1 MKNALQRKR
10 FDYKWVIVAI
20 SFLVVMITMGF
31 CSSNKGIYLKA
42 ITEAQGISRGAFS
55 INDSLRFIA
64 TAVVNIFFGSMVAR
78 FGSKKLMIAGIVS
91 LIASVLVYSVATNI
105 YMFYVGGMLLG
116 IGSSWTGTTMVGSV
130 INKWCKENKGTIMG
144 SVLAANG
151 LGGAIAAQIVSPII
165 NNPANPLGYQSA
177 YRLVAVI
184 LVFVVVLVMIFYRE
198 KPKDYVDDGTPA
210 VHKKKKRGEG
220 WVGIEYKE
228 AIKKPYFY
236 GAAICIFL
244 TGLLLQAINGASTP
258 HMYDVG
264 IDAGYVATTLS
275 IHSLALAGFKFITGF
290 MYDRM
295 GLKKTMNICVA
306 AAVGVMLVLALMD
319 NSPTGYVLAMVYG
332 IFSSLALPLETI
344 MLPIYAS
351 DLFGDKSY
359 DMILGIF
366 VSINVTGYA
375 VGAPL
380 MNWSYDLLGSYEVS
394 FWISTVLMVMV
405 GIALQFVLSAA
416 KREREKILKT
426 ESEKDSETFADVNA

>member
-1 MKNALQRKR
+1 MENKLQRRK

-20 SFLVVMITMGF
+20 SFLMVMITLGF

-42 ITEAQGISRGAFS
+42 ITEAQNISRGAFS

-64 TAVVNIFFGSMVAR
+64 TAVVNIFFGAFVVR
-78 FGSKKLMIAGIVS
+78 FGTKKLILAGFAT
-91 LIASVLVYSVATNI
+91 LIGGVLVYSVATNI
-105 YMFYVGGMLLG
+105 FMFYIGGILLG
-116 IGSSWTGTTMVGSV
+116 VGFSWTGTTMVGSV
-130 INKWCKENKGTIMG
+130 INKWCKENRGTIMG
-144 SVLAANG
+144 AVLAANG

-165 NNPANPLGYQSA
+165 NNPLDPLGYQSA

-184 LVFVVVLVMIFYRE
+184 LLVVAVIMLIFYRE
-198 KPKDYVDDGTPA
+198 NPKDYVDDGTSK

-220 WVGIEYKE
+220 WVGIDYKD

-244 TGLLLQAINGASTP
+244 TGMLLQAINGASTP

-264 IDAGYVATTLS
+264 IDVGYVATTLS
-275 IHSLALAGFKFITGF
+275 IHSLALAGFKFLTGF

-319 NSPTGYVLAMVYG
+319 NSPAGYVLAMVYG

-359 DMILGIF
+359 DKILGIF

-380 MNWSYDLLGSYEVS
+380 MNWTYDLLGSYQVS
-394 FWISTVLMVMV
+394 FWVSAVLMVLV

-416 KREREKILKT
+416 KREREAIINEENNKNNEDKAVCQ
-426 ESEKDSETFADVNA
+426 K

>member
-1 MKNALQRKR
+1 MRNNLQRR
-10 FDYKWVIVAI
+10 GFDYKWVIVTI
-20 SFLVVMITMGF
+20 SFLMVMITMGF

-64 TAVVNIFFGSMVAR
+64 TAVVNIFFGASVAR
-78 FGSKKLMIAGIVS
+78 FGTKKLILAGITS
-91 LIASVLVYSVATNI
+91 LIAGVLVYSAATSI
-105 YMFYVGGMLLG
+105 FMFYIGGILLG
-116 IGSSWTGTTMVGSV
+116 IGFSWTGTTMVGSV
-130 INKWCKENKGTIMG
+130 INKWCKENRGTIMG
-144 SVLAANG
+144 AVLAANG

-184 LVFVVVLVMIFYRE
+184 LLFVVVMMLVFYRE
-198 KPKDYVDDGTPA
+198 KPKDYVDDGTSN

-228 AIKKPYFY
+228 AVKKPYFY
-236 GAAICIFL
+236 TAAVCIFL
-244 TGLLLQAINGASTP
+244 TGMLLQAINGASTP

-275 IHSLALAGFKFITGF
+275 IHSLALAGFKFLTGF

-319 NSPTGYVLAMVYG
+319 NSPMGYVLAMVYG

-359 DMILGIF
+359 DKILGIF

-394 FWISTVLMVMV
+394 FWISAVLMIIV

-416 KREREKILKT
+416 KREREKILK
-426 ESEKDSETFADVNA
+426 EEKERTSKNIADVNA